1 MFGAHMSVAGGLH
14 HAVARGLAIG
24 CDCLQIFVKNQRQ
37 WQARP
42 LGRGAISAWH
52 QAVEGSSLS
61 PLVAHSAYLINLAS
75 PDRAKRRRSLAAL
88 TDELRRC
95 HQLAVGD
102 LVLHPG
108 SHMGAGESAGLR
120 RVAAAL
126 RQVLDRTAGLQT
138 RLLLETTA
146 GQGSALGAEFEHL
159 AELFHLVGDTDRL
172 GACLDTCHV
181 FAAGYDLST
190 AAGYRR
196 VLAEFET
203 RVGLGKLHCLH
214 CNDSKGECGSR
225 LDRHEHIGRG
235 HIGSTAFE
243 CLVNDT
249 RLDHIPKIIETPKG
263 KDAHGRDFDRLN
275 LARLRR
281 MCRRRTTAAGGPG
294 HR

>member
-1 MFGAHMSVAGGLH
+1 MFGAHMSIAGGLH

-37 WQARP
+37 WEARP
-42 LGRGAISAWH
+42 LESRALSAWH
-52 QAVEGSSLS
+52 QAVEESRLG
-61 PLVAHSAYLINLAS
+61 PLLAHSAYLINLAS
-75 PDRAKRRRSLAAL
+75 PDRAKCRKSLVAL

-95 HQLAVGD
+95 HQLAVSD

-120 RVAAAL
+120 RVAGAL
-126 RQVLDRTAGLQT
+126 SEVLDRTAGQPV
-138 RLLLETTA
+138 RILLETTA
-146 GQGSALGAEFEHL
+146 GQGSALGARFEHL
-159 AELFHLVGDTDRL
+159 AELFHRLGDTDRL

-190 AAGYRR
+190 VAGYER
-196 VLAEFET
+196 VLAEFEAI
-203 RVGLGKLHCLH
+203 VGLGNLHCIH

-235 HIGSTAFE
+235 RIGPTAFE

-249 RLDHIPKIIETPKG
+249 RLQQIPKILETPKG
-263 KDAHGRDFDRLN
+263 RDEPGRDFDRLN

-281 MCRRRTTAAGGPG
+281 MYRCQTAASGRHG
-294 HR
+294 HK

>member
-42 LGRGAISAWH
+42 LDKGALSAWH
-52 QAVEGSSLS
+52 QAVAESRLG
-61 PLVAHSAYLINLAS
+61 PLVAHSAYLINLAA
-75 PDRAKRRRSLAAL
+75 PDPAKRRKSLVAL

-126 RQVLDRTAGLQT
+126 RQVLDRTAEQET
-138 RLLLETTA
+138 RILLETTA
-146 GQGSALGAEFEHL
+146 GQGSALGAQFEHL

-225 LDRHEHIGRG
+225 LDRHEHIGKGYIGLEGFR
-235 HIGSTAFE
+235 HI
-243 CLVNDT
+243 VNDA
-249 RLDHIPKIIETPKG
+249 RLARLPGLLETPKG
-263 KDAHGRDFDRLN
+263 EDLAQDREN
-275 LARLRR
+275 LSVLRSLV
-281 MCRRRTTAAGGPG
+281 A
-294 HR
+294 